1 MVDMRRATMEFRF
14 RRASAD
20 LDTRARQDV
29 GRLAAYFRVPEN
41 SGRKF
46 YLVGFA
52 DADGGWDL
60 NEGLAARRAEA
71 VARLLTREG
80 VHVGRENIKTLSYLA
95 PVACNDDD
103 AGKAKNR
110 RVEVWI
116 E

>member
-1 MVDMRRATMEFRF
+1 MRRA
-14 RRASAD
+14 S
-20 LDTRARQDV
+20 LL
-29 GRLAAYFRVPEN
+29 G

-60 NEGLAARRAEA
+60 NDGLAARRAEA

-80 VHVGRENIKTLSYLA
+80 LHCGAREKTLSLSRA
-95 PVACNDDD
+95 GRVHDDD
-103 AGKAKNR
+103 ASKAENR

-116 E
+116 EK